1 MISDISR
8 SAELSPRKSV
18 TEPEV
23 PAVASEGTSTPGTR
37 ATSLAPGRR
46 RSTPRSSPRSRST
59 SNRATP
65 STSGNELLMRKLF
78 TCITFKNILCANKNL
93 CYSSETSFWCLQ
105 SCWVLSSCW
114 RLFLYNCRSLLFGF
128 LSQHSYEITVRN
140 NIQYL
145 ISYIV
150 ESKYV
155 SEYESH
161 MKVKPIGLT
170 WKER

>member
-1 MISDISR
+1 MICNISR

-65 STSGNELLMRKLF
+65 STSGNELL
-78 TCITFKNILCANKNL
+78 CNEKNIYFYYLIINKNL